1 MLGIG
6 KSKILK
12 AIKIKNSEINYMP
25 DALKKNTEAFE
36 TLKPATTRWIAPVVR
51 WSVWKD
57 DASNLASPGVS
68 FVESTLRR
76 KLSPLAKISL
86 KAANDCA
93 GDTACVHLVYASR
106 HGDLDRTTAM
116 LVDLADE
123 EQLSPTAFSMSVLN
137 AFAEVYSISKNEQLP
152 STSLSAGESSF
163 GFGLLEA
170 CLQLASNPEIPVL
183 FVYSDE
189 PAPRIYGVPKEAF
202 VPHAIA
208 VLLSNEASIKVGCE
222 MADSGTVGSETSS
235 DTNLQSYSFLD
246 CLNGTHSQ
254 WQGEGRVWS
263 WSRHES

>member
-1 MLGIG
+1 MT
-6 KSKILK
+6 
-12 AIKIKNSEINYMP
+12 
-25 DALKKNTEAFE
+25 DVLKKNTEAFE
-36 TLKPATTRWIAPVVR
+36 PLKPATTSWIAPVVR

-57 DASNLASPGVS
+57 DASNLVPLDVS

-76 KLSPLAKISL
+76 KLSSLAKISL

-93 GDTACVHLVYASR
+93 GDIPHTHLVYASR
-106 HGDLDRTTAM
+106 HGDLNRTTAM

-123 EQLSPTAFSMSVLN
+123 EPLSPTAFSMSVLN
-137 AFAEVYSISKNEQLP
+137 AFAGVYSISKNEQLP

-189 PAPRIYGVPKEAF
+189 PAPHMYGVPKEEF

-208 VLLSNEASIKVGCE
+208 ILLSNEASIKVCCE
-222 MADSGTVGSETSS
+222 MVAAEKIGSETST
-235 DTNLQSYSFLD
+235 DTNIQSYSFLD
-246 CLNGTHSQ
+246 CLNGKHSQ
-254 WQGEGRVWS
+254 WQGEGRAWT

>member
-1 MLGIG
+1 MT
-6 KSKILK
+6 
-12 AIKIKNSEINYMP
+12 
-25 DALKKNTEAFE
+25 DVLKKNKEAYE
-36 TLKPATTRWIAPVVR
+36 PLKPAATSWIAPVVR

-57 DASNLASPGVS
+57 DAANLVSPDVS

-76 KLSPLAKISL
+76 KLSSLAKISL
-86 KAANDCA
+86 KTANDCA
-93 GDTACVHLVYASR
+93 GDTSHIHLVYASR

-137 AFAEVYSISKNEQLP
+137 AFAGVYSISKNEQLP

-189 PAPRIYGVPKEAF
+189 PAPHIYGVSKEEF

-208 VLLSNEASIKVGCE
+208 ILLSNEASIKVSCE
-222 MADSGTVGSETSS
+222 MVDSGKVGSEIST
-235 DTNLQSYSFLD
+235 DTNVQSYSFLD
-246 CLNGTHSQ
+246 CLNGSHSQ
-254 WQGEGRVWS
+254 WQGEGRVWI
-263 WSRHES
+263 WSRHAG

>member
-1 MLGIG
+1 MT
-6 KSKILK
+6 
-12 AIKIKNSEINYMP
+12 
-25 DALKKNTEAFE
+25 DALKKNTESFQAIE
-36 TLKPATTRWIAPVVR
+36 PTTMRWIAPVVR
-51 WSVWKD
+51 WSVCKD
-57 DASNLASPGVS
+57 DASTLAPLDVS

-76 KLSPLAKISL
+76 KLSSLAKISL

-93 GDTACVHLVYASR
+93 GDAACVHLVYASR
-106 HGDLDRTTAM
+106 HGDLGRTTAM

-137 AFAEVYSISKNEQLP
+137 AIAGVYSISKNEQLP

-189 PAPRIYGVPKEAF
+189 PAPRIYGVSKEEF
-202 VPHAIA
+202 VPHAVA
-208 VLLSNEASIKVGCE
+208 VLLSNQASIKISCE
-222 MADSGTVGSETSS
+222 LMDSGKDSTEVSPET
-235 DTNLQSYSFLD
+235 NVQSYSFLD

-263 WSRHES
+263 WSRRES

>member
-1 MLGIG
+1 MT
-6 KSKILK
+6 
-12 AIKIKNSEINYMP
+12 
-25 DALKKNTEAFE
+25 DVLKKNTEAFE
-36 TLKPATTRWIAPVVR
+36 PLKPATTSWIAPVVR

-57 DASNLASPGVS
+57 DASNLAPTDVS

-76 KLSPLAKISL
+76 KLSSLAKISL

-93 GDTACVHLVYASR
+93 GDIPHIHLVYASR
-106 HGDLDRTTAM
+106 HGDLNRTTAM

-137 AFAEVYSISKNEQLP
+137 AFAGVYSISKNEQLP

-189 PAPRIYGVPKEAF
+189 PAPHMYRVSKEEF

-208 VLLSNEASIKVGCE
+208 ILLSNEASIKVSCE
-222 MADSGTVGSETSS
+222 MADAEKIGSETST
-235 DTNLQSYSFLD
+235 DTNIQSYSFLD
-246 CLNGTHSQ
+246 CLNGKHSQ
-254 WQGEGRVWS
+254 WQGEGRAWT